1 MYTDQYYWSWLSLL
15 IYLVLAFVGM
25 ICAKNALRHNS
36 DKLLNRHYIVW
47 YVVWLFF
54 TVWRDI
60 RPGIGG
66 TDAFRY
72 IDYYEHCLDPT
83 QTNLYAY
90 RTEIGWRL
98 LNKALRHITADYHL
112 LFILVYSVLIWAIIY
127 FVHEFYNY
135 YVSCIPIITAFYSV
149 LISFNIVRN
158 GLAFGLLLIS
168 IIKLYKN
175 ENVKAVIIA
184 TVSIFIHASA
194 IFYFGFIVFY
204 WLYKRRGSINIKKA
218 IVWSILGAIACRI
231 VQSRILSGNFK
242 FINSGTPIDVYAS
255 SSLHSGF
262 FEDWWKMVV
271 SQLLLIIAL
280 AVLVKPIRKY
290 IRNVNDVTVKSKM
303 QYVQLMVYYDLLL
316 VPAAY
321 ILHVWRAVDYFL
333 LPRIIMW
340 GLIISTIKAML
351 PMLQRRYVGLISL
364 VLTVGYLIFR
374 IYTVYDISSLMPYG
388 LAL

>member
-1 MYTDQYYWSWLSLL
+1 MYSDQYYWSWLSLL
-15 IYLVLAFVGM
+15 LYLVLAFVGM
-25 ICAKNALRHNS
+25 ICARNALRHNS
-36 DKLLNRHYIVW
+36 SKLLNRHYVIW
-47 YVVWLFF
+47 YILWLFF
-54 TVWRDI
+54 TVWRDA
-60 RPGIGG
+60 RPGFGG
-66 TDAFRY
+66 ADAFRY

-83 QTNLYAY
+83 QTNMYAY

-98 LNKALRHITADYHL
+98 LNKALRHITADYHI
-112 LFILVYSVLIWAIIY
+112 LFIIVYSILIWAIIY
-127 FVHEFYNY
+127 FVHEFYNK
-135 YVSCIPIITAFYSV
+135 YVNGIPIITAYYSV

-158 GLAFGLLLIS
+158 GLAFGLLLIA

-175 ENVKAVIIA
+175 ENVKAVILSVIA
-184 TVSIFIHASA
+184 IFIHSSA
-194 IFYFGFIVFY
+194 IFYVGFIAFY
-204 WLYKRRGSINIKKA
+204 WLYKRNGNINIKKA
-218 IVWSILGAIACRI
+218 IVWSVIGAAVCRI
-231 VQSRILSGNFK
+231 VQSLILSGKFI

-271 SQLLLIIAL
+271 SQLLMIVVL
-280 AVLVKPIRKY
+280 AVLVKPIRNY
-290 IRNVNDVTVKSKM
+290 LRNVKDVSVKNKM

-340 GLIISTIKAML
+340 GLIICTVKSIL
-351 PMLQRRYVGLISL
+351 PIVQRRYVELISL
-364 VLTVGYLIFR
+364 VLTVSYLIFR
-374 IYTVYDISSLMPYG
+374 IFTVYDISCLMPYG